1 MIATL
6 FTGIHMRLQ
15 ICVSPQAQAFF
26 KKSCQQ
32 VEVPILQL
40 LLWIHTCWASLYTF
54 LDRLLMLKKV

>member
-15 ICVSPQAQAFF
+15 IHASPQAQAFF
-26 KKSCQQ
+26 KKSCRQ

-40 LLWIHTCWASLYTF
+40 LLWIRTRWASLYTF